1 MLSGKRSSSLE
12 PRLNATS
19 FGYRGISRAA
29 HRLKKTG
36 TFRFRYKTLPSASA
50 FLFNTSVNFD
60 GVCLMGPLSRKLN
73 RQLLIGAPL
82 AFAGAYNTTRLIMT
96 LNHGR
101 SEAKHLEL
109 PNMLPILSSPQ
120 ITRNNLNKPGC
131 RVEAAAQVPH
141 VRSASKV
148 HRRF

>member
-1 MLSGKRSSSLE
+1 
-12 PRLNATS
+12 
-19 FGYRGISRAA
+19 
-29 HRLKKTG
+29 
-36 TFRFRYKTLPSASA
+36 
-50 FLFNTSVNFD
+50 
-60 GVCLMGPLSRKLN
+60 
-73 RQLLIGAPL
+73 
-82 AFAGAYNTTRLIMT
+82 MT